1 MILWAKSGP
10 LSISAVC
17 ETPPSLSRSP
27 CSWSPCS
34 WSWSPEV
41 TVPQQL
47 KGSFKNW
54 SQMLSLSCL
63 KLSKDGCSYAP
74 HPHEAGPPHSDPAGH
89 AAPAP
94 TASPL
99 GLVLCGDGSC
109 QHLCLS
115 PPQPST
121 CCLLQ
126 LSAQMSPLQLPGVD
140 LLPPSLLVVAFF
152 SNCAIVVEQSPPLDI
167 IWLVCL
173 DLLVPHLSVR

>member
-1 MILWAKSGP
+1 
-10 LSISAVC
+10 
-17 ETPPSLSRSP
+17 
-27 CSWSPCS
+27 
-34 WSWSPEV
+34 
-41 TVPQQL
+41 
-47 KGSFKNW
+47 
-54 SQMLSLSCL
+54 MLSLSCL

-152 SNCAIVVEQSPPLDI
+152 SNCALVVEQSPPLDI

-173 DLLVPHLSVR
+173 DLLVPHLSSLDCGLL